1 LNPQNVSAK
10 QIITISECWQ
20 AFNDCCNIS
29 FRSLYH
35 YSSRFKST
43 HSNRSL

>member
-1 LNPQNVSAK
+1 LNPQNVCAK

-29 FRSLYH
+29 FRS